1 MAVMSTGSAE
11 VIAVASLI
19 IYDIYQVTSISGPF
33 IFGGSDKIL
42 DVIFLFLVINISDY
56 FYI

>member
-33 IFGGSDKIL
+33 IFGGSKIL
-42 DVIFLFLVINISDY
+42 DVIFLFLVINMYDY

>member
-33 IFGGSDKIL
+33 IFGGKIL
-42 DVIFLFLVINISDY
+42 DVIFLFLVINMYDY

>member
-19 IYDIYQVTSISGPF
+19 IYDIYQVLSIFDPF
-33 IFGGSDKIL
+33 IFGSDRFY
-42 DVIFLFLVINISDY
+42 VIFLFLAIKMYEN
-56 FYI
+56 FYV

>member
-33 IFGGSDKIL
+33 IFKIL
-42 DVIFLFLVINISDY
+42 DVIFLFLVINMYDY

>member
-19 IYDIYQVTSISGPF
+19 IYDIYQVTSISGLF
-33 IFGGSDKIL
+33 IFGSDKIL
-42 DVIFLFLVINISDY
+42 DVIFLFLVINM
-56 FYI
+56 

>member
-19 IYDIYQVTSISGPF
+19 IYDIYQVRSISGPF
-33 IFGGSDKIL
+33 VFGGSKIPY
-42 DVIFLFLVINISDY
+42 VIFLFPVINMYDHFHI
-56 FYI
+56 